1 MKIIEPKTPDEF
13 KKYYNLRY
21 EILRKPWGQPP
32 GSERDEGEELSIH
45 RMIIDEKAGDALAVG
60 RLQFNSEDEAQIRY
74 MAVSDDFQGQ
84 GLGSLIIFNLED
96 TAKEKGILRIMLQAR
111 GNALRFYTNNGY
123 EIIVSAADSYSTAT
137 LAVTVTVTDDGS
149 EDTDSDGF
157 FDGEETPVGSSS
169 TNAGQTPLH
178 VGLEAFYPFNGRSN
192 AF

>member
-111 GNALRFYTNNGY
+111 GNALRFYSNNGY
-123 EIIVSAADSYSTAT
+123 EIVEKTH
-137 LAVTVTVTDDGS
+137 LL
-149 EDTDSDGF
+149 F
-157 FDGEETPVGSSS
+157 GEIQHWLMQKE
-169 TNAGQTPLH
+169 
-178 VGLEAFYPFNGRSN
+178 LEH
-192 AF
+192 